1 MELHPGHFVAIIGG
15 AVAGSEA
22 AARLAE
28 RGIYTVVFEQNRRP
42 YGKIEDG
49 LPKWHVKLQA
59 QEEAKIDDKLSKP
72 NVFFV
77 PNTRLGREIDFRSL
91 VANWGFSALLL
102 ANGAWKDRPLP
113 VSDVDEYIGKGLIYQ
128 NPLVGWFNHYHER
141 NYSGERYHIPDGAV
155 IIGGG
160 LASLDVVKIVMLETV
175 LPELRK
181 RGVKMDILTLEH
193 KTIRTVLE
201 ENNLTLQDLG
211 LKGCTLYY
219 RRRKIDMPL
228 ATIPPDAPPE
238 RIAKV
243 YQSRAKILENFQHK
257 YLFNFRELR
266 LSSEPIVEKGRLVGL
281 KFKPTEMQNGELVMK
296 DRPVEE
302 VRAPLFIG
310 SIGSIPEPIPG
321 IEMRGELYDIV
332 DKDSGQYRGFKHVFA
347 LGNVVTGQGN
357 IKASLTHGKQVS
369 DHVMENFLAWR
380 AKDYEEILNFSTQR
394 TRARIEKISEYLAQK
409 QVLGTETIASII
421 EKITSLQ
428 QQTNYHGDYRAW
440 IRANAVEKI
449 TDVLASEA

>member
-1 MELHPGHFVAIIGG
+1 MELRPGHFVAVVGG

-28 RGIYTVVFEQNRRP
+28 RGIYTVVFEQNLRP

-59 QEEAKIDDKLSKP
+59 QEEAKIDEKLSKP

-77 PNTRLGREIDFRSL
+77 PNTRLGRELDFRDL
-91 VANWGFSALLL
+91 VSNWGFSAVLL
-102 ANGAWKDRPLP
+102 ANGAWQDRPLP
-113 VSDVDEYIGKGLIYQ
+113 VDGLDAFIGNGLIYQ
-128 NPLVGWFNHYHER
+128 NPLVQWFNHYHER
-141 NYSGERYHIPDGAV
+141 NYTGERCQIPDNAV

-175 LPELRK
+175 LPVLKR
-181 RGVKMDILTLEH
+181 RGVKTDILELEH

-201 ENNLTLQDLG
+201 ENHLTLDDLG

-219 RRRKIDMPL
+219 RRRKVDMPL
-228 ATIPPDAPPE
+228 APMPPDATPE
-238 RIAKV
+238 RIEKV
-243 YQSRAKILENFQHK
+243 HQARVKILENFQQK
-257 YLFNFRELR
+257 YLFKFCELR
-266 LSSEPIVEKGRLVGL
+266 APSAAIVENGRLVGL
-281 KFKPTEMQNGELVMK
+281 KFQPTEIHDEQLLIK
-296 DRPVEE
+296 DGPVEE

-321 IEMRGELYDIV
+321 IEMRGELYDIL
-332 DKDSGQYRGFKHVFA
+332 DKDSGQYRHVKHVFA

-357 IKASLTHGKQVS
+357 IKASQMHGKQVS

-380 AKDYEEILNFSTQR
+380 AEDYEAILEFSTQR
-394 TRARIEKISEYLAQK
+394 ARDKIERISNYLAQK
-409 QVLGTETIASII
+409 QVLDTAAIQSI
-421 EKITSLQ
+421 
-428 QQTNYHGDYRAW
+428 
-440 IRANAVEKI
+440 VEKI
-449 TDVLASEA
+449 TALQKQANYKNGYREWIRAHAAEKISDVIAEES